1 MSAHIIN
8 KMGIVKIDEQ
18 VIKTIA
24 SNAAMESYGIVGLV
38 SATTTDSLYNLLMNE
53 NLSKGVILR
62 VEDNKINIDLHVI
75 LEYGVKISVVSKNI
89 IDTIKF
95 NVEQTTGIKVDS
107 INIIVRDIRLQN
119 QEEF

>member
-8 KMGIVKIDEQ
+8 KMGIVNIDEQ

-38 SATTTDSLYNLLMNE
+38 NATATESLFDLLMKE
-53 NLSKGVILR
+53 NLSKGVILK

-95 NVEQTTGIKVDS
+95 NVEESTGITVEK